1 MSYPGR
7 MAHITAFNFFIA
19 GLSVLLLAFSEK
31 QARLSQTLA
40 AVTGLSALFAIIGYL
55 YGVPLLYGS
64 IEYTSM
70 ALHTGAGFL
79 IGSLALLFCRADL
92 GLMAVLTSSYAGGW
106 LARRLLPVTAIV
118 PALLGATCIH
128 SRLFSSDV
136 RLNIACLVVV
146 QIVLFMTLV
155 WILAFVLNRAES
167 EKGLAQDALARSEK
181 LLQQSQRM
189 EAIGL
194 LAGGVAHDFNN
205 LLAVINGYSDLLLER
220 GDVPEADRRS
230 LEQIK
235 QAGNSAASLTRQLL
249 MLSRQQVVEP
259 VVLNINQ
266 TVGALDKML
275 RRLIKENIEFSFVL
289 DPQLDRVKAD
299 PGQIEQIVLN
309 LVVNARDAMPHGGSL
324 RIQTKNVEKVDAQA
338 GPGAAPSR
346 FVLLEVTDTGT
357 GMDSETQARIFEPFF
372 TTKAVGK
379 GTGLG
384 LATVY
389 GIVKQ
394 SNGSIEVQS
403 TLGRGSSFQI
413 FLPAEIQAGAA
424 VEPGKD
430 NPPTLCLGRDCARGG
445 RRGTAARVDL
455 RGLERLGMQ
464 RAVGAPGPG
473 SVTHRQPAKR
483 RDRSAGDGCDHA
495 RHERTRSGQTSP
507 RTSPGIKV
515 LYMTGYSGEF
525 VRSDMLIPGVSFIQ
539 KPFTPADLRRKI
551 RKMLADK
558 PAQTRQPR
566 EAAAVRPASTSPR
579 SSAARQPS
587 LCRQATG
594 SALRGLAI
602 ALARSQHA
610 SNSMQGHIVRPGWR
624 PDRLDPRRRPGV
636 ASLGRSS
643 TASIPTRSLRERT
656 AVPALP
662 RCANTCPMPIT
673 PPKTA
678 KSSVAKWRT
687 WRASCFFQ
695 DRCACSRNCPLT
707 AGPS

>member
-1 MSYPGR
+1 MSQDPYTAYRTIARLGALLLVLLGSLVLLGWLWNVGFLTTVLPGRITMKPNTAIGFLLLGAALFLLTRSRQTRSTQLWCAASAALVALVGLLTLSEYVFHANLGIDQLLFKDLVQLSFPGR

-19 GLSVLLLAFSEK
+19 GLSVLLLVFSEK
-31 QARLSQTLA
+31 HAKLSQTLA
-40 AVTGLSALFAIIGYL
+40 ALTGLSALFAIVGYL

-64 IEYTSM
+64 VEYTSM
-70 ALHTGAGFL
+70 ALHTGVGFL
-79 IGSLALLFCRADL
+79 VGSLSLLFCRPGL
-92 GLMAVLTSSYAGGW
+92 GLMAVLTNSYPGGW
-106 LARRLLPVTAIV
+106 LARRLLPVTALV
-118 PALLGATCIH
+118 PALLGGACIH

-136 RLNIACLVVV
+136 RLNIACLVVA

-155 WILAFVLNRAES
+155 WILAFVLNRAEA
-167 EKGLAQDALARSEK
+167 EKAVAQDALARSEK

-220 GDVPEADRRS
+220 GDLPDADRRS

-324 RIQTKNVEKVDAQA
+324 RIQTKNVEKVDAHA
-338 GPGAAPSR
+338 DASPSR

-357 GMDSETQARIFEPFF
+357 GMDPQTQAHMFEPFF

-394 SNGSIEVQS
+394 SSGHIEVQS

-413 FLPAEIQAGAA
+413 FLPAEVQAGAI
-424 VEPGKD
+424 VEAGKD
-430 NPPTLCLGRDCARGG
+430 NNAEAVFSGETVLVVEDAEPLRQLICGALSASGCNVLSAPQGQEALRIVNQKG
-445 RRGTAARVDL
+445 VIDL
-455 RGLERLGMQ
+455 LVTDVIMPGMNGPALAKQ
-464 RAVGAPGPG
+464 VRALRP
-473 SVTHRQPAKR
+473 
-483 RDRSAGDGCDHA
+483 
-495 RHERTRSGQTSP
+495 E
-507 RTSPGIKV
+507 IKV

-525 VRSDMLIPGVSFIQ
+525 VRSDMLVPGVSFIQ

-558 PAQTRQPR
+558 PASAKK
-566 EAAAVRPASTSPR
+566 AAA
-579 SSAARQPS
+579 
-587 LCRQATG
+587 G
-594 SALRGLAI
+594 SAG
-602 ALARSQHA
+602 
-610 SNSMQGHIVRPGWR
+610 
-624 PDRLDPRRRPGV
+624 
-636 ASLGRSS
+636 
-643 TASIPTRSLRERT
+643 
-656 AVPALP
+656 
-662 RCANTCPMPIT
+662 
-673 PPKTA
+673 
-678 KSSVAKWRT
+678 
-687 WRASCFFQ
+687 
-695 DRCACSRNCPLT
+695 
-707 AGPS
+707 

>member
-1 MSYPGR
+1 MGGVRTHVRPNAMSQDPYRLYRIIARLGALLLMLLGSTVLLGWLWNVGFLTTVLSGRISMKPNTAIGFLFLGLALFLSTRTNKSRSLQLWCAASAALASLVGMLTLSEYVFRADLGIDQLLFKDVVQFSYPGR
-7 MAHITAFNFFIA
+7 MANITAFNFFIA

-31 QARLSQTLA
+31 HVRFSQTLA
-40 AVTGLSALFAIIGYL
+40 AITGLSAVFAIIGYL

-70 ALHTGAGFL
+70 ALHTGVGFL
-79 IGSLALLFCRADL
+79 VGSVSVLFCRPDL
-92 GLMAVLTSSYAGGW
+92 GLMSVLTNSYAGGW
-106 LARRLLPVTAIV
+106 LARRLLPVTALV
-118 PALLGATCIH
+118 PALLGAVCIH

-136 RLNIACLVVV
+136 RLNIAGLVVA

-155 WILAFVLNRAES
+155 WTLAFVLNRAES
-167 EKGLAQDALARSEK
+167 EKAAAQDALARSEK
-181 LLQQSQRM
+181 LLLQSQRM

-220 GDVPEADRRS
+220 ADVPEPDRRS

-266 TVGALDKML
+266 TVGNLDKML

-324 RIQTKNVEKVDAQA
+324 RIQTKNVERVSAPA
-338 GPGAAPSR
+338 APGASPSR

-357 GMDSETQARIFEPFF
+357 GMDPQTQGHIFEPFF

-394 SNGSIEVQS
+394 SNGYIEVQS

-413 FLPAEIQAGAA
+413 FLPAEVQAGA
-424 VEPGKD
+424 VLESGKD
-430 NPPTLCLGRDCARGG
+430 NNADPVFSGETVLVVEDAEPLRELICGALSVCGCNVLSAPHGQEALRIVNQQKG
-445 RRGTAARVDL
+445 VIDL
-455 RGLERLGMQ
+455 LVTDVIMPGMN
-464 RAVGAPGPG
+464 GPAL
-473 SVTHRQPAKR
+473 AKEV
-483 RDRSAGDGCDHA
+483 RSL
-495 RHERTRSGQTSP
+495 RPE
-507 RTSPGIKV
+507 IKI

-539 KPFTPADLRRKI
+539 KPFAPADLRRKI

-558 PAQTRQPR
+558 PALAKK
-566 EAAAVRPASTSPR
+566 AAA
-579 SSAARQPS
+579 
-587 LCRQATG
+587 G
-594 SALRGLAI
+594 
-602 ALARSQHA
+602 
-610 SNSMQGHIVRPGWR
+610 
-624 PDRLDPRRRPGV
+624 
-636 ASLGRSS
+636 
-643 TASIPTRSLRERT
+643 
-656 AVPALP
+656 
-662 RCANTCPMPIT
+662 
-673 PPKTA
+673 
-678 KSSVAKWRT
+678 
-687 WRASCFFQ
+687 
-695 DRCACSRNCPLT
+695 T
-707 AGPS
+707 AG